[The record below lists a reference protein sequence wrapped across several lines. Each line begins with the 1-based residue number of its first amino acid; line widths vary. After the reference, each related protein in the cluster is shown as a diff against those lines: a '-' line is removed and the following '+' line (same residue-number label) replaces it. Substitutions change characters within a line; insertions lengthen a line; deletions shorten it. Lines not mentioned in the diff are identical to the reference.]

1 MSQKLVSD
9 ILENVLSISE
19 GVPYN
24 GSLKIEGMSVQGMI
38 TFSLQAD
45 QLVFSLYPD
54 GGENYER
61 LLAEHTRHGDA
72 DILLSVPE
80 REFEYPV
87 FMRTLVPE
95 RRLIAGKRT
104 DKQVVHGSVNAANF
118 GSSKPVLDYASLSFK
133 NVPHF
138 EGQGRFFIRGFTD
151 SVQESISIKGFGIS
165 RVGHLMLSGGGWDLD
180 IYEVPPSIM
189 SSYGESHTALVRKT
203 DRSQFS
209 GSDITEFT
217 DNLIFFLSFVF
228 GRRTLP
234 SLSVGYKSPRDC
246 DKCDMIS
253 ALAKQAHEER
263 SELHIPDQLSHR
275 CDAIGGAKWAQL
287 RVADYADCQDSRNWF
302 KRSYLEPDLKPLFE
316 NYCRTSES
324 TRSQWHLIID
334 TYLESERLAASSQF
348 GRALTVSVSAL
359 EGLVKSTLL
368 LKAPDFEE
376 IRGEYLFDQ
385 NHKRSGQILPPK
397 TAEAIKYVIRTLQG
411 GTFIFKNSSK
421 DVIDAVLNKR
431 NSITH
436 LDLMNVSANDLSSQE
451 THDLWQA
458 SQFIVEMLMLTLWGA
473 KEINNRTLLPQ
484 VDVYG
489 QDMLADGRAGEVDVI
504 FES

>member
-1 MSQKLVSD
+1 MSQKLVD
-9 ILENVLSISE
+9 DTLESVLSISE
-19 GVPYN
+19 ETPYR
-24 GSLKIEGMSVQGMI
+24 GSLKIEGMAVEGMV

-45 QLVFSLYPD
+45 RLVFSLYPD
-54 GGENYER
+54 SGEKYGR
-61 LLAEHTRHGDA
+61 LLAEHARQRDE

-80 REFEYPV
+80 RDFEYPV
-87 FMRTLVPE
+87 FMRTVAPGLK
-95 RRLIAGKRT
+95 LIAGKRP
-104 DKQVVHGSVNAANF
+104 DKQAVQGSVDSAKF
-118 GSSKPVLDYASLSFK
+118 GSSEPILDSVSLSFK

-138 EGQGRFFIRGFTD
+138 EGQGRFFIQGFAN
-151 SVQESISIKGFGIS
+151 SVQESISIKGFRVS

-189 SSYGESHTALVRKT
+189 SSYGESHTALVRRT

-209 GSDITEFT
+209 GSDITKFI
-217 DNLIFFLSFVF
+217 DNLIYFLSFVF

-253 ALAKQAHEER
+253 TLVIQAHEER
-263 SELHIPDQLSHR
+263 SELHIPDELSHR
-275 CDAIGGAKWAQL
+275 CDVVGGAKWAQL
-287 RVADYADCQDSRNWF
+287 RVVDYADHQDSRNWF

-316 NYCRTSES
+316 SYCRTSENI
-324 TRSQWHLIID
+324 RSQWHLIID

-368 LKAPDFEE
+368 LKVPDFEE
-376 IRGEYLFDQ
+376 VRGEFLFDQ

-421 DVIDAVLNKR
+421 DVIDAVLKKR

-436 LDLMNVSANDLSSQE
+436 LDLMNVSANDLLSQE

-458 SQFIVEMLMLTLWGA
+458 SQFIIEMLMLTLWGA

-489 QDMLADGRAGEVDVI
+489 QDMLADGRAGEVDI
-504 FES
+504 IPRT